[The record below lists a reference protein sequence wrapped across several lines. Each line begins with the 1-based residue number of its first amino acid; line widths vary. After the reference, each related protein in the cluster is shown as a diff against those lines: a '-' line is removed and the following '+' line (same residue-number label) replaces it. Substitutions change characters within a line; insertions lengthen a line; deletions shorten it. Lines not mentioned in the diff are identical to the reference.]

1 MSGLTGKVIVIT
13 GASSGI
19 GAALA
24 ERVARDGAIPVLV
37 ARRREALEE
46 VAARC
51 GPKAQVIV
59 ADVTVREQVRRAVA
73 EAHTVQGRIDV
84 WVNNAGQGISRVPT
98 ELTDGDI
105 DEMVRINVKSVLY
118 GMQEPLTVFRRQG
131 QGQFVNI
138 SSMLGRMPFALIRSA
153 YTASKHMMNAL
164 TDMFR
169 TELKESDPGIVVSLV
184 SPGVVRTDFGNNALH
199 GGPDSR
205 TLPNS
210 QSVEEVAEVIVGV
223 IVAQRTDVYTARGSG
238 QRVAAYYAE
247 LGEDP

>member
-1 MSGLTGKVIVIT
+1 MSPLKAKVVVIT

-24 ERVARDGAIPVLV
+24 ERVARDGAVPVLV

-46 VAARC
+46 VAAKC
-51 GPKAQVIV
+51 GRRAQVIV
-59 ADVTVREQVRRAVA
+59 ADVTVRAEVRRAVA
-73 EAHTVQGRIDV
+73 EAHTTHGRIDV
-84 WVNNAGQGISRVPT
+84 WVNNAGQGITRIPT
-98 ELTDGDI
+98 ELTDADI
-105 DEMVRINVKSVLY
+105 DAMVRINVKSVLY
-118 GMQEPLTVFRRQG
+118 GMQETLPVFRRQG
-131 QGQFVNI
+131 QGHVINV

-153 YTASKHMMNAL
+153 YTASKHMVNAL

-169 TELKESDPGIVVSLV
+169 TELMETDPGIQVSLI
-184 SPGVVRTDFGNNALH
+184 SPGVVRTEFGNNALH

-210 QSVEEVAEVIVGV
+210 QSVEEVAEVIANV
-223 IVAQRTDVYTARGSG
+223 IVTRRRDVYTAAGSAA
-238 QRVAAYYAE
+238 RVSAYYAG

>member
-1 MSGLTGKVIVIT
+1 MSGLTGKVVVIT

-24 ERVARDGAIPVLV
+24 ERVARDGATPVLI
-37 ARRREALEE
+37 ARRRDALEA
-46 VAARC
+46 VAVKC

-73 EAHTVQGRIDV
+73 EAQTVQGRIDV

-98 ELTDGDI
+98 ELTDTDI

-118 GMQEPLTVFRRQG
+118 GMQETLPVFRRQG
-131 QGQFVNI
+131 HGHLINI

-153 YTASKHMMNAL
+153 YTASKHMVNAL

-169 TELKESDPGIVVSLV
+169 TELNESDPGILVSLV
-184 SPGVVRTDFGNNALH
+184 SPGVVRTEFGNNALH

-210 QSVEEVAEVIVGV
+210 QSVEDVAEVILDV
-223 IVAQRTDVYTARGSG
+223 IVTRRTDVYTARGSG
-238 QRVAAYYAE
+238 QRVAAYYAG